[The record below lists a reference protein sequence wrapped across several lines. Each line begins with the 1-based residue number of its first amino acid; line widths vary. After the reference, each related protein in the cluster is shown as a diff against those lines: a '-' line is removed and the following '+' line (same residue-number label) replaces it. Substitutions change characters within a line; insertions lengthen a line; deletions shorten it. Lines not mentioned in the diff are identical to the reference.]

1 MAEFAEPDVLSDFA
15 EFKKSFKTPELNP
28 ELAARLEQA
37 KTAYKEKYGKD
48 LPITSQV
55 RTRKEQQDLYNRY
68 KRGEKGIYI
77 PTNPAD
83 YPNQE
88 YFHTDAADISTE
100 VPDDFLKQFGLHR
113 PSGKKDPVH
122 TVIDPSYKPVLT
134 EPKVYT
140 EPDVLSE
147 FQQDKS
153 SLFNAPQEQEYKPG
167 FYNPNLV
174 AQGERSRAISGSGLE
189 PIVSDIS
196 NVLGQ
201 MSWEDWKKNALTA
214 NMLKYGV
221 GGMPIIGDE
230 QMKEEARQKLIEAG
244 KGMYQTITHPIET
257 LTALSEQR
265 PGQVLGEMIKGGVY
279 EAPLAVAGEPIVAGV
294 KPVLKATGKA
304 LQPIA
309 ETVAETVAPA
319 QEAFQ
324 RLKNKPTVTIE
335 GANYQPEIMT
345 GGGAANVTKQNQINA
360 LVPDL
365 SSETQNVIRNVSP
378 EKINLPALETK
389 ALEEKHGIDL
399 SQGQRTGSARYADE
413 WNRRTTDERLQNLFS
428 KQPSQFQIA
437 FDKLLD
443 KHASDIGELTKEN
456 IGQTQINAL
465 AAKDKIRLDNIKQ
478 AYQDLETANGG
489 QLPIDISQLNNN
501 INSALAKK
509 LKTNVYEDKLSTIK
523 KDIDGLIKNGQMTFE
538 DYENLRSNLSDEMR
552 TNQSGSAK
560 AAAYIIR
567 EQLENLPIFGA
578 EGGSPQA
585 MQLKALAD
593 KARSLYSERQNII
606 KTNPAYKAAIKEATD
621 IAEAESIESLNA
633 AKFHDKFVT
642 NGTPEVTRRMI
653 EEIKDNP
660 NALKAIRA
668 GDIINARDAL
678 VPNTQTPQLRP
689 DMYNKYL
696 RSQSSKTKYVHDA
709 ESAQDLLDLGILS
722 GKVAQPKDKAF
733 NYSNSYSAY
742 LGDLLKEGLSLKGQ
756 MALAKATGGASIPV
770 VGAGKEIMERL
781 NKSKFVNETL
791 NPHAGI
797 VQEK

>member
-1 MAEFAEPDVLSDFA
+1 MVEFAEPDVLSDFA

-28 ELAARLEQA
+28 EFANRLEQA
-37 KTAYKEKYGKD
+37 KTAYKEKFGKD
-48 LPITSQV
+48 LPVTSQA

-68 KRGEKGIYI
+68 KRGEKGIYMPI
-77 PTNPAD
+77 NPAD
-83 YPNQE
+83 YPNKDV
-88 YFHTDAADISTE
+88 FHTDAADISSE

-113 PSGKKDPVH
+113 PLGKKDPVH
-122 TVIDPSYKPVLT
+122 TVIDPSYKPVST

-140 EPDVLSE
+140 EPDILSE

-153 SLFNAPQEQEYKPG
+153 SLFNATQPQEQEYKPG

-174 AQGERSRAISGSGLE
+174 AQGQRSRAISGSGLE

-201 MSWEDWKKNALTA
+201 MSWEDWKKNAITA

-221 GGMPIIGDE
+221 GGMPIIGDK

-244 KGMYQTITHPIET
+244 KGMYQTLTHPIQS

-279 EAPLAVAGEPIVAGV
+279 EAPLAVAGEPVIAGV
-294 KPVLKATGKA
+294 KPALKATGKT

-324 RLKNKPTVTIE
+324 KLKNKPTVTIE
-335 GANYQPEIMT
+335 GVKYESEPMT
-345 GGGAANVTKQNQINA
+345 GVGAANVTKQNQVNA
-360 LVPDL
+360 LIPNL
-365 SSETQNVIRNVSP
+365 SDETQNVIRNAP
-378 EKINLPALETK
+378 IEKINLPALETK

-413 WNRRTTDERLQNLFS
+413 WNKRTTDERLQNLFS
-428 KQPSQFQIA
+428 KQPSQFQTA

-465 AAKDKIRLDNIKQ
+465 AAKDKIRLDNIRQ
-478 AYQDLETANGG
+478 AYKDLETANGG
-489 QLPIDISQLNNN
+489 QFPIDVGQLQNN
-501 INSALAKK
+501 INNELSRQ
-509 LKTNVYEDKLSTIK
+509 LKTRHLSDAIKGDLEDFY
-523 KDIDGLIKNGQMTFE
+523 KNPTFE
-538 DYENLRSNLSDEMR
+538 AYEYLRSNLADEMR
-552 TNQSGSAK
+552 SAK
-560 AAAYIIR
+560 DGKARQAAWIAR
-567 EQLENLPIFGA
+567 NELENLPIFGA

-593 KARSLYSERQNII
+593 RARSLNVERQNII
-606 KTNPAYKAAIKEATD
+606 KTNPAYKAAIKEAAD
-621 IAEAESIESLNA
+621 IAEAESMESLNA
-633 AKFHDKFVT
+633 SKFHDKYVT
-642 NGTPEVTRRMI
+642 NATPEVTRRMI

-660 NALKAIRA
+660 TALKALKA

-722 GKVAQPKDKAF
+722 GKVAQPRDKAF

-756 MALAKATGGASIPV
+756 MALAKATGGASIPL

-791 NPHAGI
+791 DPHAGI